1 MKTVVS
7 VSTSLRGAYRPK
19 PFCKCMRLV
28 AHYINYNLI
37 NVSNEGA
44 HMSLFDFVCQ
54 ECVCIFVLEGD
65 SRLLC
70 DDPPYEVPQEGKL
83 RCVPFV
89 SAYTEL
95 QMFFSAGGWFAAA
108 PPSRAVMPRE
118 ATKHGEEGGSD
129 NTVLSTWKAGATWMK
144 SAIISTQMETKKDP
158 II

>member
-1 MKTVVS
+1 MNTIEIFSIYYLEKKKKNSLMLILRMMETVVS

-70 DDPPYEVPQEGKL
+70 DDPPYEVPQEGKI

-89 SAYTEL
+89 SVYTEL
-95 QMFFSAGGWFAAA
+95 QMFFSAGG
-108 PPSRAVMPRE
+108 
-118 ATKHGEEGGSD
+118 
-129 NTVLSTWKAGATWMK
+129 
-144 SAIISTQMETKKDP
+144 
-158 II
+158 